1 MYPPRPLKR
10 ALLAVHLVS
19 IPTGRVG
26 VTMATNE
33 ERRRQLKRE
42 RRRRYRARQPSRL
55 VVLDESQD
63 PSEIQDLVPQEDE
76 LKG

>member
-1 MYPPRPLKR
+1 
-10 ALLAVHLVS
+10 
-19 IPTGRVG
+19 
-26 VTMATNE
+26 MATNE

-76 LKG
+76 LKGFP